1 MSASIV
7 SREASE
13 ANSLDSTRRRD
24 PQPPAKVRR
33 ESWIGVDFAPL
44 ANAPSSRSFIPLLV
58 LALIVALGVASLRID
73 LIRTR
78 YALAEA
84 MAAEQ
89 TLIEEQRALIVRQR
103 RLRDPAVLAT
113 LAAERGYRSAE
124 SVRTMPDPMPATSFV
139 DPGLPAVGSGPPRE
153 DLAQ

>member
-1 MSASIV
+1 MSASII
-7 SREASE
+7 SRET
-13 ANSLDSTRRRD
+13 NSLDSTQGRGRR
-24 PQPPAKVRR
+24 PPTKTRR

-44 ANAPSSRSFIPLLV
+44 ANAPSSRTFIPLLL
-58 LALIVALGVASLRID
+58 LALVVALGVASLRID

-78 YALAEA
+78 YALAET

-113 LAAERGYRSAE
+113 LAAQRGYRSAE

-139 DPGLPAVGSGPPRE
+139 DPGIPTVGSGPPGQEVLR
-153 DLAQ
+153 